1 MCQLMTRATHFNY
14 RTNLIR
20 SLVSHISRRSWD
32 EGSQLCYDALVE
44 VVQKDVQGEASLEV
58 VRLLNRMIRERR
70 YKVHAKVINILLHL
84 RLRDELAAGKR
95 ANTTTVTSADGGKA
109 SKGKPKPKEVRKGKA
124 QHLSKKQVKKMKEI
138 KEIEE
143 EMKEAEAEVDH
154 EERERHVSTH
164 SRSRFCLLVLR

>member
-1 MCQLMTRATHFNY
+1 MTRATHFNY

-20 SLVSHISRRSWD
+20 SLVSYISRKSWN

-44 VVQKDVQGEASLEV
+44 VLQKDVQGEASLEV

-70 YKVHAKVINILLHL
+70 YKVHARVINILLHL

-95 ANTTTVTSADGGKA
+95 ANTTMVTYADGAKPP
-109 SKGKPKPKEVRKGKA
+109 SKGKAKPKEVRQGKA

-143 EMKEAEAEVDH
+143 EMKEAEAEVDQ
-154 EERERHVSTH
+154 EERERHVS
-164 SRSRFCLLVLR
+164 LK